1 MSNAATWPGLIRHT
15 ALAGHVI
22 LVGSAHRVSRFV
34 PSFRDAK
41 LAVTTL
47 TELNE
52 LEASLLCSFKTMVVV
67 FELCEAERRRLNF
80 LTEAYPEVLFVD
92 GDEILVHP
100 GEETG
105 SESTNSN
112 VDKTLLKHWFSWMEM
127 EEQRLEQ
134 WMHGLESLMPNY
146 TDDAGDDD
154 DLLWLAEKIGCEYV
168 WFFSA
173 ETRVAWTGTN
183 QQKAPD
189 IRLRAAVYDLNT
201 PVVLHGITQAR
212 YIEGTAALP
221 GTYAVLVPVEVASG
235 ERAFVVASSRAFG
248 RDLPSTCI
256 LLKLFAEARLF
267 AMRFGKTEALDVIVE
282 LLVHALSGKD
292 GYTAQ
297 HSDRV
302 AILAREIG
310 RELGLNQQQLEDC
323 YLGGRLHDI
332 GKLWVENDFLTK
344 AGPLTPHEYEALKLH
359 TITGSALMARF
370 PRLGHLHQIVLSHHE
385 RVDGGGYPN
394 GLSGDEIP
402 LIARIVSV
410 ADAFDAMTTDRSY
423 RRGRPSHEALKELVR
438 CVNRQFDSRVVN
450 AFTSAYYHLQPST
463 HQQVCETSAT
473 AH

>member
-1 MSNAATWPGLIRHT
+1 MQTIPRQYIRS
-15 ALAGHVI
+15 AHVFFAI
-22 LVGSAHRVSRFV
+22 LVGPAHNVSHLV
-34 PSFRDAK
+34 PCFRDAK

-47 TELNE
+47 TDLNE
-52 LEASLLCSFKTMVVV
+52 LEPSLFCSFKTMVVV
-67 FELCEAERRRLNF
+67 FELVDVERRRLSF
-80 LTEAYPEVLFVD
+80 LKATYPEVLFVD
-92 GDEILVHP
+92 GENISLRHE
-100 GEETG
+100 GERDVNSIDSSLGQSLLEQWLSWTG
-105 SESTNSN
+105 
-112 VDKTLLKHWFSWMEM
+112 K
-127 EEQRLEQ
+127 EEQRLEH
-134 WMHGLESLMPNY
+134 WMHGLESLMPSY
-146 TDDAGDDD
+146 TENADEHD
-154 DLLWLAEKIGCEYV
+154 DLGWLAENIGCEYV
-168 WFFSA
+168 WFFCA
-173 ETRVAWTGTN
+173 EASVAWKNTG
-183 QQKAPD
+183 KGKVPD
-189 IRLRAAVYDLNT
+189 IHLRPSVYDLNT

-221 GTYAVLVPVEVASG
+221 GTCAVLVPVEVASG
-235 ERAFVVASSRAFG
+235 ERAFVIASSRSLR
-248 RDLPSTCI
+248 RDLSSTCT
-256 LLKLFAEARLF
+256 LLRLFAEARLF
-267 AMRFGKTEALDVIVE
+267 AMRFGKNETLDVIVE

-344 AGPLTPHEYEALKLH
+344 AGPLTPYEYEALKLH

-438 CVNRQFDSRVVN
+438 CVNRQFDSRVVT

-463 HQQVCETSAT
+463 HQQVCKTSAT